1 METATSAS
9 LFNQITLPLLPLH
22 WTLVLLAVLL
32 PTAVILG
39 HRAGV
44 FRRGRLVAQGKA
56 DEASGSDTAVG
67 AILALLGLLLA
78 FSFGNALS
86 TSQATKSAITS
97 EAAALG
103 TVFLRADYLPEP
115 GRTNL
120 QVAILDYTKTRLTP
134 RDTPMHSLAVVQAF
148 VDKSLRAQAK
158 LWPLMLEAT
167 TDPSVEP
174 PIKAFVAGAM
184 NEALDAHLYRM
195 ETLALPVSEVSQTM
209 MLIAAVVSLF
219 LVGNQAGIEG
229 RSLNWRS
236 FVLAAI
242 LFVVMA
248 TILDTQRTNEG
259 LIRIDVSALHAT
271 IFDMEQA
278 LKGRI

>member
-1 METATSAS
+1 
-9 LFNQITLPLLPLH
+9 LPLLPLQ
-22 WTLVLLAVLL
+22 WTLLILAILLPASVMIGHTTGLLRRKRLLA
-32 PTAVILG
+32 
-39 HRAGV
+39 
-44 FRRGRLVAQGKA
+44 RGSA
-56 DEASGSDTAVG
+56 DDVGSNDAAVG

-115 GRTNL
+115 GRTEL
-120 QVAILDYTKTRLTP
+120 QAAILDYARTRLVP
-134 RDTPMHSLAVVQAF
+134 RDVPMHSLSVVQAF
-148 VDKSLRAQAK
+148 VDKSLRAQAL
-158 LWPLMLEAT
+158 LWPLTLAAT
-167 TDPSVEP
+167 ADPVPP
-174 PIKAFVAGAM
+174 PIQAFVASAM

-195 ETLALPVSEVSQTM
+195 ETLSLPVSEVSQTM
-209 MLIAAVVSLF
+209 MLIAALVSLF
-219 LVGNQAGIEG
+219 LIGNQAGAEG
-229 RSLNWRS
+229 RALNWRS

-248 TILDTQRTNEG
+248 TVLDTQRTNEG
-259 LIRIDVSALHAT
+259 LISIDVAALEAT